1 MPTTVINLSLSLEH
15 NRSLG
20 AVLNDYTNKR
30 QVLYQTLFCLWLLSY
45 DEVPTP
51 THVSLHPTY
60 YMKTKKKKT
69 TTKKALTIYTW
80 DTSMTKYNLMAP
92 IAIRTLFHVM
102 VWRVPSRR

>member
-1 MPTTVINLSLSLEH
+1 
-15 NRSLG
+15 
-20 AVLNDYTNKR
+20 VLNDYTNKR

-45 DEVPTP
+45 DEVPTF
-51 THVSLHPTY
+51 HPSFSFFTY
-60 YMKTKKKKT
+60 HAKTKKTKKT
-69 TTKKALTIYTW
+69 KMMKKKALTIYTW